1 MGKLDKGKKKGSA
14 LRVPAAPA
22 RTYSPAAQEMRALLR
37 RVPDGLK
44 ATLQALEARQP
55 EERERVLAELARGM
69 GKEVLPLFK
78 AAALGK
84 SDNVAVS
91 AVRLLPLFGT
101 RAAADVLAEAYQARP
116 QGPVAEQAWQGA
128 KAFGARGINVAIP
141 EPEHT
146 AEAPRYTLR
155 ETYVSVPDGVGSR
168 SVAARLQDQYGV
180 WHAVL
185 VLWNDQ
191 AGVKDG
197 FMRAMSRQEWL
208 ERLQRMED
216 RGLPQSPCPIDYA
229 RWQIATGRK
238 LNAESGVS
246 LREYLKDWD
255 ELVGPPPAEYQPPDP
270 LEPIAAMSDAERQEL
285 LKSTPELFSLPEVKR
300 WFLEAGDCAPWALPW
315 NDLQHRLR
323 LRGSSD
329 TLQAEIR
336 AVVTEASTK
345 LMDETQQR
353 YYRGR
358 LLDLARVY
366 EWRRQSAPARQAAAA
381 AWALGTGPAP
391 EENPFCV
398 ALVERSLIAAAL
410 MLQRGEDLE
419 RLRYRPARRYAG

>member
-1 MGKLDKGKKKGSA
+1 
-14 LRVPAAPA
+14 
-22 RTYSPAAQEMRALLR
+22 MRALLR

-44 ATLQALEARQP
+44 ATLQALEGRQP

-84 SDNVAVS
+84 SDSVAVS
-91 AVRLLPLFGT
+91 AVKLLPLFGT

-116 QGPVAEQAWQGA
+116 EGAVATAAWQGA

-141 EPEHT
+141 EPEGA
-146 AEAPRYTLR
+146 AEAPRFTLR
-155 ETYVSVPDGVGSR
+155 EAYVSVPDGVGSR
-168 SVAARLQDQYGV
+168 SVAARFQDQYGV

-216 RGLPQSPCPIDYA
+216 RGLPQSPCPLDYA
-229 RWQIATGRK
+229 RWQIEVGRQI
-238 LNAESGVS
+238 NAQSGVAI
-246 LREYLKDWD
+246 REYLKEWN
-255 ELVGPPPAEYQPPDP
+255 ELVGPPPAGYQAPDP
-270 LEPIAAMSDAERQEL
+270 LESLSGLSDAERRDL
-285 LKSTPELFSLPEVKR
+285 LKSSPELFTLPEVKR
-300 WFLEAGDCAPWALPW
+300 WFLEAGDCARWAMPW

-323 LRGSSD
+323 LRGASES
-329 TLQAEIR
+329 LQGEVR
-336 AVVTEASTK
+336 ALVSEAANT

-353 YYRGR
+353 LYQGR
-358 LLDLARVY
+358 LLDLARIY
-366 EWRRQSAPARQAAAA
+366 EWRRQMAPARQAAAA
-381 AWALGTGPAP
+381 AWALGGAVPAA
-391 EENPFCV
+391 ENPFCV
-398 ALVERSLIAAAL
+398 ALAERSLIAAAL